1 MKTKKRVVSYSLYG
15 SKPMYLLGAIE
26 NIKTAAWLFPDFI
39 CRFYVDDTVP
49 ATFLEQIKQY
59 KNVEVIDMT
68 GSNLPKMT
76 WRFLPA
82 DDSNV
87 ELFLSRDADSRLS
100 TREKWIIEDWMQ
112 HGKQFLLIKDH
123 PVFYKG
129 FLMMGG
135 LWGMKNLF
143 PYGME
148 QMIRNWWQQYP
159 QAGLEIYNDDQHFL
173 SSVIYPA
180 ILDEL
185 SYYDNYNLNG
195 LPFAQKIKIRRKNF
209 HFIGEA
215 FDENNQR
222 LGHYKELRNY
232 HLKQLGLPGKWFVK
246 LLYKLKV

>member
-39 CRFYVDDTVP
+39 CRFYVDYTVP

-100 TREKWIIEDWMQ
+100 TRERWIIEDGMQ

-123 PVFYKG
+123 PVF
-129 FLMMGG
+129 
-135 LWGMKNLF
+135 
-143 PYGME
+143 
-148 QMIRNWWQQYP
+148 
-159 QAGLEIYNDDQHFL
+159 
-173 SSVIYPA
+173 
-180 ILDEL
+180 
-185 SYYDNYNLNG
+185 
-195 LPFAQKIKIRRKNF
+195 
-209 HFIGEA
+209 
-215 FDENNQR
+215 
-222 LGHYKELRNY
+222 
-232 HLKQLGLPGKWFVK
+232 
-246 LLYKLKV
+246 

>member
-1 MKTKKRVVSYSLYG
+1 MRKKIISYSLYG
-15 SKPMYLLGAIE
+15 SKPMYLWGAVE

-49 ATFLEQIKQY
+49 AAFLEQLHQY
-59 KNVEVIDMT
+59 SHVEVIDMT

-100 TREKWIIEDWMQ
+100 EREKWIIDDWIQ
-112 HGKQFLLIKDH
+112 NGKQFLLIKDH

-135 LWGMKNLF
+135 LWGMKNIA
-143 PYGME
+143 PYGM
-148 QMIRNWWQQYP
+148 QQLIQNWWQQYP
-159 QAGLEIYNDDQHFL
+159 QNGLDIYNDDQHFL
-173 SSVIYPA
+173 SAVIYPA
-180 ILDEL
+180 ILDKL
-185 SYYDNYNLNG
+185 SYYDDYNLNG
-195 LPFAQKIKIRRKNF
+195 LPFAQKIKIPRSNY

-215 FDENNQR
+215 FDENNKR
-222 LGHYKELRNY
+222 FSHYKELRNF
-232 HLKQLGLPGKWFVK
+232 HLKRLGFPGKLLVK
-246 LLYKLKV
+246 LLYKLKI